1 MSTNTDFIDFSKP
14 FVDACK
20 KIFTTMLFCE
30 LNAQKPFIKA
40 DNASKGD
47 ISAIIGLSGEI
58 EKATGKNPYRAML
71 VISFPYQTYFNIAS
85 TMLGETYTSYVPDIY
100 DLGGEI
106 VNMIMGNAK
115 RDLKEMGYSSNMAIP
130 SMIEGPNHNITY
142 PQGTTVIVIPFECS
156 HGIFYMELCYANK

>member
-1 MSTNTDFIDFSKP
+1 MSANNDFIAFSKP

-30 LNAQKPFIKA
+30 LTAQKPYIKS

-58 EKATGKNPYRAML
+58 ERENITPYKAML

-85 TMLGETYTSYVPDIY
+85 TMLGETYTSYVPDIH

-130 SMIEGPNHNITY
+130 SIIEGPKHNITY

-156 HGIFYMELCYANK
+156 HGVFFMELCYSNK